1 MTFLTKEPDTIKW
14 IESFDNDMVF
24 WDVGA
29 NIGIFSCFA
38 AKEKRARTFA
48 FEPSMFNLEVLSKNI
63 FYNNLS
69 KNIVIIPISLNDKTK
84 IDDFNMSNPKVGG
97 AQSSFSQSISE
108 EGKIFYPV
116 FSYKTLGLTGNDF
129 VKKSR

>member
-38 AKEKRARTFA
+38 AKEKRARTCA
-48 FEPSMFNLEVLSKNI
+48 FEPSMFNLKVLKKNI
-63 FYNNLS
+63 FKSISFFNALFFFFYNL
-69 KNIVIIPISLNDKTK
+69 ISLIKYN
-84 IDDFNMSNPKVGG
+84 IL
-97 AQSSFSQSISE
+97 QIC
-108 EGKIFYPV
+108 
-116 FSYKTLGLTGNDF
+116 
-129 VKKSR
+129 KK